1 MSVIVTVS
9 TRGDAAKLEA
19 YTAANP
25 DAMKGVVD
33 RATQHGLIA
42 HRFYGADDGRIMV
55 IDEWP
60 DAGSFQTFFAEVAPQ
75 VQEIMGA
82 AGATSEP
89 EVTFWRKL
97 ETGDEVGWDV

>member
-1 MSVIVTVS
+1 MSVIVTVT

-19 YTAANP
+19 YTAANT
-25 DAMKGVVD
+25 DTMQGVLD

-60 DAGSFQTFFAEVAPQ
+60 DAESFQAFFEAQGPHIQAVMSE
-75 VQEIMGA
+75 MGVS
-82 AGATSEP
+82 SEP
-89 EVTFWRKL
+89 EITFWRKL
-97 ETGDEVGWDV
+97 ESHDEVGWEA